1 MTAKTILA
9 TVPMTPKAIVEMQ
22 IGTVMGALRASSA
35 GDAYV
40 PGQLGGIY
48 GQREVLL
55 ERTPLTV
62 VKLRNVTGA

>member
-1 MTAKTILA
+1 MTAKTIMA

-22 IGTVMGALRASSA
+22 LGTVMGALRAAQA

-40 PGQLGGIY
+40 PGQIGGIY

-62 VKLRNVTGA
+62 VKLRNVSET

>member
-62 VKLRNVTGA
+62 VKLRNVAGA

>member
-1 MTAKTILA
+1 
-9 TVPMTPKAIVEMQ
+9 
-22 IGTVMGALRASSA
+22 MGALRASSA

>member
-22 IGTVMGALRASSA
+22 IGTVIGALRASSA